1 MNSPIQLVKSS
12 VIIYGGVYF
21 RPFERERKKQA
32 AHTIFCAHTF
42 WITYQNGFE
51 PTSEK
56 QPRNEPRRVCSDYT
70 WPSIIYMPPDISKFL
85 INPYLVDTLSQPFST
100 LSRQTTAL
108 GDPLLTNGAGKNLAS
123 THSPPPCTPGHLHST
138 TGRQELVTFMEN
150 QGYQWI
156 GTAGNILLIFLLN
169 AISRD

>member
-1 MNSPIQLVKSS
+1 
-12 VIIYGGVYF
+12 
-21 RPFERERKKQA
+21 
-32 AHTIFCAHTF
+32 
-42 WITYQNGFE
+42 
-51 PTSEK
+51 
-56 QPRNEPRRVCSDYT
+56 
-70 WPSIIYMPPDISKFL
+70 MPPDISKFL

-108 GDPLLTNGAGKNLAS
+108 GDPLLTNGAGKKPAS

-169 AISRD
+169 AISRDWRPFLSPRQDVSARVLGIVFIFILHLSRQLSSWKSRLPASSYFPGGVHSSAMAASILFLIRQGSSQARQYKGKTS

>member
-1 MNSPIQLVKSS
+1 
-12 VIIYGGVYF
+12 
-21 RPFERERKKQA
+21 
-32 AHTIFCAHTF
+32 
-42 WITYQNGFE
+42 
-51 PTSEK
+51 
-56 QPRNEPRRVCSDYT
+56 
-70 WPSIIYMPPDISKFL
+70 MPPDISKFL

-108 GDPLLTNGAGKNLAS
+108 GDPLLTNGAGKN
-123 THSPPPCTPGHLHST
+123 PPPPTHLPHVLLDIF

-169 AISRD
+169 AISRDWRPFLSPRQDVSARVLGIVFIFILHLSRQLSSWKSRLPASSYFPGGVHSSAMAASILFLIRQGSSQARQYKGKTS